1 MRGGVVRDLPW
12 GSPMLKHELTE
23 QAGVVVLRVQ
33 EENLDALT
41 VPEARLLVEQLVERG
56 GIKVVFEMTAVK
68 VIDSSGVAIIVSL
81 FKRLRALG
89 GAVRVAGVSGQPKD
103 IFAMLRL
110 DQALPIFPTADE
122 ALKGF

>member
-1 MRGGVVRDLPW
+1 
-12 GSPMLKHELTE
+12 MLKHELTE
-23 QAGVVVLRVQ
+23 QGGVVVLRVQ

-56 GIKVVFEMTAVK
+56 GIKVVFEMSTVK
-68 VIDSSGVAIIVSL
+68 IIDSSGVAIMVSL

-89 GAVRVAGVSGQPKD
+89 GAVRFAGVTGQPKD
-103 IFAMLRL
+103 IFAMMKL
-110 DQALPIFPTADE
+110 DQLLPIFHTAEE

>member
-1 MRGGVVRDLPW
+1 
-12 GSPMLKHELTE
+12 MLKHELTE

-56 GIKVVFEMTAVK
+56 GIKVVFEMSAVK

-89 GAVRVAGVSGQPKD
+89 GAVRVAGVAGQPKD

-110 DQALPIFPTADE
+110 DQALPIFPTAEE

>member
-1 MRGGVVRDLPW
+1 
-12 GSPMLKHELTE
+12 MLKHELTE

-56 GIKVVFEMTAVK
+56 GIKVVFEMSAVK

-81 FKRLRALG
+81 FKRLQIGRASCRE
-89 GAVRVAGVSGQPKD
+89 RV
-103 IFAMLRL
+103 
-110 DQALPIFPTADE
+110 
-122 ALKGF
+122 

>member
-1 MRGGVVRDLPW
+1 
-12 GSPMLKHELTE
+12 MLKHELTE
-23 QAGVVVLRVQ
+23 QVDGHVLRVQ

-41 VPEARLLVEQLVERG
+41 VLEARLLVEQLVERG
-56 GIKVVFEMTAVK
+56 VIIVVFEMTAVK

-89 GAVRVAGVSGQPKD
+89 GAVRVARVSGQLKD
-103 IFAMLRL
+103 IFAMPGSTR
-110 DQALPIFPTADE
+110 ALSIFLTGDE